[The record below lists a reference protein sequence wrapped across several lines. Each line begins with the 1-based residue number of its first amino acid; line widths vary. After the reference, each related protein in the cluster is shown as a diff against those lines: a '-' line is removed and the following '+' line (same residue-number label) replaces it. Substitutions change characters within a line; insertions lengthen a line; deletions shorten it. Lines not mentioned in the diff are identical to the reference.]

1 MAGLH
6 VFDAHVDSANA
17 WLRPLIEDLKL
28 APGEQSRAMHA
39 LRAGLHAI
47 RDRLPAAEVVDLA
60 AQLPTLLRGIFYEG
74 WRLEN
79 DPTRIRDRASMLARV
94 KKELGTESRLVP
106 YDVLRSVIRLLVT
119 HVSPGEIRDVVA
131 TLPRPVATLWNE
143 LSGPTAESV
152 VGSPDPALVR
162 RTGYAR

>member
-6 VFDAHVDSANA
+6 VFDAHVDAANA

-28 APGEQSRAMHA
+28 GPEEHARAVHA

-74 WRLEN
+74 WRLGN
-79 DPTRIRDRASMLARV
+79 DPTRIRDRAAMLARV
-94 KKELGTESRLVP
+94 KKELGTDLRLAP
-106 YDVLRSVIRLLVT
+106 YDVLRSVIRLLIK

-131 TLPRPVATLWNE
+131 TLPRPVATLWKE
-143 LSGPTAESV
+143 LSGVAAESIV
-152 VGSPDPALVR
+152 RGPDPALVR
-162 RTGYAR
+162 RTGYVR